1 MNCIHNLV
9 NCLIIF
15 YKHAVLDMLTET
27 YGAVEDLTCLLNST
41 IVMLANFKRQ
51 SKACRSV

>member
-1 MNCIHNLV
+1 MNCIYNLV
-9 NCLIIF
+9 NCLMIF
-15 YKHAVLDMLTET
+15 DKHTVLDMLTET
-27 YGAVEDLTCLLNST
+27 YGAMEDLTCLLNST